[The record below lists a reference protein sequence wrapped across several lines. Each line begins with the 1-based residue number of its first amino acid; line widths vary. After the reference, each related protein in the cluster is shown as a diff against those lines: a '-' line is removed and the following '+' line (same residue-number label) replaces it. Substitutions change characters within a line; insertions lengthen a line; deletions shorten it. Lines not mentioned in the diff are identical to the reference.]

1 MKTTYF
7 ALWFVSGLYWLAMA
21 MNVVFRF
28 LAACESTFCK
38 LSAKTVRYLFIPG
51 LAIPLL
57 LGLIFL
63 SRLIFGWFNRE
74 SLSKVEISLALG
86 TAALFLFSM
95 ANFPTS

>member
-1 MKTTYF
+1 M
-7 ALWFVSGLYWLAMA
+7 WSVSGLYWLVMA
-21 MNVVFRF
+21 VNGMFRF

-38 LSAKTVRYLFIPG
+38 LSAKTVGYLFIPA
-51 LAIPLL
+51 LTLPPL

-63 SRLIFGWFNRE
+63 LRLVFRWVNRE
-74 SLSKVEISLALG
+74 PASKLEISLALV